1 MVHHQNRDMHHYM
14 GATLLISKFN
24 RWGKY
29 INIYYVW
36 LRPKSAKRG
45 LQMLC
50 SFCTMVKY
58 GLYMVINI
66 EYCLK
71 RYVRC
76 CMKHHVWVDQI
87 MWCNT
92 SVRDINHKETPGGSL
107 VSHKRYHLALN
118 CTSSCTTGENWKVAN
133 RYPLAVLQQ
142 IMVAEIPMSNRGIP

>member
-1 MVHHQNRDMHHYM
+1 
-14 GATLLISKFN
+14 
-24 RWGKY
+24 
-29 INIYYVW
+29 
-36 LRPKSAKRG
+36 
-45 LQMLC
+45 MLC

-107 VSHKRYHLALN
+107 MRHKRYHLALN
-118 CTSSCTTGENWKVAN
+118 CTSSCTTGEN
-133 RYPLAVLQQ
+133 
-142 IMVAEIPMSNRGIP
+142 